1 MKARLA
7 ALLNLQISLVAF
19 KCSYTFRKYRLV
31 LLQQLILFMLHDP
44 VQYLAKLK
52 GFDFTPAQLN
62 FSKASHAQTMLA
74 LVSQPLVGLIPF
86 LGP

>member
-52 GFDFTPAQLN
+52 GFDFTP
-62 FSKASHAQTMLA
+62 
-74 LVSQPLVGLIPF
+74 VQPVTPKQCWPWCVNHL
-86 LGP
+86 

>member
-19 KCSYTFRKYRLV
+19 KCSYTFRKYRL
-31 LLQQLILFMLHDP
+31 LPLQQLILFMWHDP

-52 GFDFTPAQLN
+52 GFDFTPVQLN
-62 FSKASHAQTMLA
+62 FGRPVTPKQCWPWCVNHL
-74 LVSQPLVGLIPF
+74 
-86 LGP
+86 